1 MPIDI
6 RGLDKAELLAGL
18 FNASKPQGLGFLA
31 QGRNS
36 EMTVDDAR
44 EVLRTAGN
52 RPYFDYLR
60 GRVMKV
66 DLSGDSLEPRMYD
79 RDNDEGAALRVVE
92 TIRARLAVQ
101 FRVGMPTNV
110 TEALANAGMAQGAV
124 NSIHIQI
131 TGMRK

>member
-1 MPIDI
+1 MSIDI
-6 RGLDKAELLAGL
+6 KGLDKAELL
-18 FNASKPQGLGFLA
+18 NASKPQGLGFLA

-36 EMTVDDAR
+36 EMTVADAR
-44 EVLRTAGN
+44 EVLRIAGD

-79 RDNDEGAALRVVE
+79 RDNGEVAALRVVE

-101 FRVGMPTNV
+101 FRVGVPTSS
-110 TEALANAGMAQGAV
+110 TEVLA
-124 NSIHIQI
+124 
-131 TGMRK
+131 

>member
-1 MPIDI
+1 MSIDI

-36 EMTVDDAR
+36 AMTVDDAR
-44 EVLRTAGN
+44 EVLRMAGD

-79 RDNDEGAALRVVE
+79 RDNGEGAALKVVG

-101 FRVGMPTNV
+101 FHVGVPANLV
-110 TEALANAGMAQGAV
+110 EALADSGKAQDAV
-124 NSIHIQI
+124 DSAHIQI
-131 TGMRK
+131 TGMRQ